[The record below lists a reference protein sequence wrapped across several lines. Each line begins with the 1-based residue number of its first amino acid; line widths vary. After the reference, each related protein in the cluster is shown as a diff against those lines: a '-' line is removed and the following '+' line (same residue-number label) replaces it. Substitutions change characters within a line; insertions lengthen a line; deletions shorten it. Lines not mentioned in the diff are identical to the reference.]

1 MTDPCKATA
10 RPLCTDTREALF
22 LGLLL
27 LGQSF
32 DDLFLLGLEALLL
45 ALPCFLGLRPASLSL
60 VSQLLL
66 VGLVCLQL
74 VGVLHENPLVFK
86 CIPLDLQAQAMIHM
100 AVNLLGFPISPE
112 KPAQDP
118 HPSHP
123 GHFLGHP
130 SIGSTIRLPYA
141 HMPALPLGQGVFLA
155 RSRGMDSHKL
165 PGDQPIFDQLPD
177 LLMGAGIGDFIGPIG
192 VQPDL
197 LCPTAEDTRGN
208 VFSSLSTLTAVR
220 SHGCSS
226 ERKEPL
232 SAY

>member
-1 MTDPCKATA
+1 MTDPREATA
-10 RPLCTDTREALF
+10 RPLDTDMREALF

-74 VGVLHENPLVFK
+74 VGVLHENPLVFEY
-86 CIPLDLQAQAMIHM
+86 IPFDLQVKSVIHM

-141 HMPALPLGQGVFLA
+141 HMPALPSGQGVFPA
-155 RSRGMDSHKL
+155 TSPGMDSHRL
-165 PGDQPIFDQLPD
+165 ADDQP
-177 LLMGAGIGDFIGPIG
+177 
-192 VQPDL
+192 
-197 LCPTAEDTRGN
+197 
-208 VFSSLSTLTAVR
+208 SLISFLI
-220 SHGCSS
+220 C
-226 ERKEPL
+226 
-232 SAY
+232 